1 MRTAIGLL
9 VVALACTT
17 PAWAQRAGGSQHSFK
32 GGHIPSRGPS
42 PIRDQHRGDAG
53 SVRERP
59 FVDTHGGWFGHDS
72 GRFDPHYHLD
82 HPWVATPV
90 PSSASDRYRERT
102 PILSY
107 GVSMAESISN
117 TRVATSERGS
127 NERIRERKEIN
138 VRLGASQREVRVRS
152 DPT

>member
-82 HPWVATPV
+82 HPWV
-90 PSSASDRYRERT
+90 
-102 PILSY
+102 
-107 GVSMAESISN
+107 
-117 TRVATSERGS
+117 
-127 NERIRERKEIN
+127 
-138 VRLGASQREVRVRS
+138 VRVPEILITPFPEILITS
-152 DPT
+152 LPEILAG